1 MSRRRKH
8 RLWTVEEKR
17 SICLQARSPGV
28 SIAQVARRY
37 ALNTN
42 LIHKWLRDPRFAAA
56 ASIEDDQVFLPVEID
71 DARDREVATLPIS
84 PRCGSGRVEIV
95 LAAGHRVSVDG
106 PFDGDALAG
115 LLKVLAQS

>member
-17 SICLQARSPGV
+17 SICLQARSPRV

-42 LIHKWLRDPRFAAA
+42 LIHKWLRDPRFAVA
-56 ASIEDDQVFLPVEID
+56 ASIEDDPVFLPVEVHGGS
-71 DARDREVATLPIS
+71 DREVPAFSIPAH
-84 PRCGSGRVEIV
+84 GGHGRVQVV
-95 LAAGHRVSVDG
+95 LVTGHRVSVDG
-106 PFDGDALAG
+106 PFDGDAVAR
-115 LLKVLAQS
+115 LLKVLAQR

>member
-1 MSRRRKH
+1 MSQRRKH

-17 SICLQARSPGV
+17 SICLQARAPGV

-56 ASIEDDQVFLPVEID
+56 ASIEDAPVFLPVEV
-71 DARDREVATLPIS
+71 DAGSDREVAALPIS
-84 PRCGSGRVEIV
+84 PRCSGGRVEIV

-106 PFDGDALAG
+106 RFDGDDVAR
-115 LLKVLAQS
+115 LLQVLAQS